1 MGLPGFFGVLGFDEC
16 FEIGEVHLP
25 EAAVLVEPCV
35 HGAERFGVELVNAV
49 AAFRRRCLEMAG
61 RETGKAPA
69 ISPAGWLP
77 RRNKSRTARRVGSA
91 SAWKV
96 ASGEYVTER
105 FRIMRNRTVTGW
117 RCQEVFSGV
126 PGFAAGPL

>member
-49 AAFRRRCLEMAG
+49 AAFTVLPHQVG
-61 RETGKAPA
+61 APEQA
-69 ISPAGWLP
+69 QVLGNGGA
-77 RRNKSRTARRVGSA
+77 
-91 SAWKV
+91 
-96 ASGEYVTER
+96 
-105 FRIMRNRTVTGW
+105 RNRKSSGD
-117 RCQEVFSGV
+117 FSGGLAAAPQQIQNGA
-126 PGFAAGPL
+126 PGGIGERLEGGLG